1 MPSSDTCHSDV
12 PLSASNAYTES
23 FSVAT
28 NTTLCVAP
36 CTLSAARYSGWASTL
51 PSVARKRSLPKPL
64 DRKST
69 RLNSS
74 HDQISYAVFC
84 LKKKNTILIY
94 NHWQLWYA
102 NACLKLTGA
111 RFVPSVADPRKS
123 QHRYTGD
130 MSLDHRRI
138 YSIPCAVSHTLWTVE
153 EQSVN

>member
-84 LKKKNTILIY
+84 LKKKNTIMVVLFL
-94 NHWQLWYA
+94 LW
-102 NACLKLTGA
+102 CPLTLLLHGPA
-111 RFVPSVADPRKS
+111 QIPPAPVPQNLHFSDEGLGWFKCTVWP
-123 QHRYTGD
+123 T
-130 MSLDHRRI
+130 
-138 YSIPCAVSHTLWTVE
+138 IPMAAIHID
-153 EQSVN
+153 